1 MCFSHCFVQIWTSI
15 VGIIGSLPL
24 SKFSFSGGPVV
35 WCCALILLAKR
46 VNMLPGLDCVLSQRI
61 SAFGGLI

>member
-1 MCFSHCFVQIWTSI
+1 MWFSQCSVQIWTSI

-35 WCCALILLAKR
+35 WCCALILLVKR
-46 VNMLPGLDCVLSQRI
+46 MNMLPGLDCVLGQRI
-61 SAFGGLI
+61 SALVGLT